1 MYCVYSSTAVI
12 ARGFWVHI
20 GSIPW
25 ATSNRQTSQLALRR
39 RASRTARNL
48 LLLCRTDSDPSTT
61 AWLNPLSLGS
71 KIDQPPKKCLSR
83 AQPPSDFRDTSHRL
97 HGRRF
102 SLAQG
107 QQRCA
112 RSSLCALPRRRG
124 AMTQGVWSV
133 VKKLKKNKRCD
144 VRSSN
149 TAVFCPKI
157 CYLSG
162 NFLLRLGWPFLAFNL
177 RNCDFVSD
185 SVFF

>member
-1 MYCVYSSTAVI
+1 MTYQVRQKKKTTVRSGTAAI
-12 ARGFWVHI
+12 AHGFWAHI

-97 HGRRF
+97 HGQRF

-112 RSSLCALPRRRG
+112 RSNLCALLRRLG
-124 AMTQGVWSV
+124 AMTQGVGSFGQ
-133 VKKLKKNKRCD
+133 KLKNRMCVCD
-144 VRSSN
+144 EGCCTRM
-149 TAVFCPKI
+149 
-157 CYLSG
+157 
-162 NFLLRLGWPFLAFNL
+162 LLF
-177 RNCDFVSD
+177 DIFVLQ
-185 SVFF
+185 